1 MNHMIQ
7 NRYQV
12 ETTIGS
18 GGMGTVYRCL
28 DTQTNEKVALKELN
42 REAVRQDPALL
53 ERFAREGEALK
64 LVAHPNIVQVKGTF
78 TENDTHYLVM
88 EYVPGG
94 SLKDL
99 VEREEPISIKRVLE
113 ISLGICDALTRAHYM
128 GIVHRDIKP
137 ANVLIDLDGSPRLT
151 DFGIALMVDR
161 ETITKTDSVVGTLE
175 YIPPEIL
182 KGEPTDL
189 GADMWSLGVLIYE
202 MLTSQRPFISD
213 GSMAA
218 TMMAIISQPVPD
230 LHKLRPETP
239 DELVNLVMRLLDKD
253 HTQRPAQ
260 IRQIGLE
267 IDTLLRALHG
277 HKNLAAARFAEND
290 SLLLPHQQDNLPEG
304 CENITGRDRELE
316 VINDLF
322 NQRDKRLITIVGPVE
337 TGKTALALA
346 AASHEKARFPHG
358 TWFVELGACKTVSDA
373 VAAISAVVNLP
384 QKNVISLQALQDF
397 LKYKTLLLVLDHC
410 QQIEMIDKIIQ
421 RILDSAPGVRCI
433 VTSRQALDLP
443 DETVLDPGY
452 VKRKEATQI
461 LQTGIE
467 GFKRYKNVLTERE
480 YQFVRAQVDSGVLHP
495 TDEFIELIRASKR
508 ESLKRHLVYRG
519 FAVFLSS
526 ILIVI
531 SGILANVFQVSG
543 SGGISENL
551 AANLIVDLVVGIIIN
566 ESATIFLTILEHRG
580 YAYWKRFRGVLLSMG
595 FSTGI
600 FIALLRLLGIGAF
613 SNVLSA
619 FIMGAMVGTG
629 LGGILFF
636 SVPRHRHRT
645 WWQQLG
651 RSFIV
656 GLLAGVGLAGLVVSV
671 SSIQGESML
680 TVEDVRLLWFQIPIS
695 SIAIT
700 LAFSLGIE
708 ISNRMLLG
716 PPASP
721 ES

>member
-1 MNHMIQ
+1 MNRLIQ

-12 ETTIGS
+12 ETIIGS

-28 DTQTNEKVALKELN
+28 DTHTNEKVALKELN
-42 REAVRQDPALL
+42 QEAVKHDPALV
-53 ERFAREGEALK
+53 ERFVREGEALK
-64 LVAHPNIVQVKGTF
+64 LVAHPNIVQMKETFVEDGTY
-78 TENDTHYLVM
+78 YLVM

-99 VEREEPISIKRVLE
+99 VEREEPISIKRILE

-137 ANVLIDLDGSPRLT
+137 ANVLLDLNGSPRLT
-151 DFGIALMVDR
+151 DFGIALMADQ

-182 KGEPTDL
+182 KGEPADL

-202 MLTSQRPFISD
+202 MLTSQRPFTSD

-277 HKNLAAARFAEND
+277 QKNLAAVRFSEND
-290 SLLLPHQQDNLPEG
+290 SLLLPHQQNNLPEG
-304 CENITGRDRELE
+304 CENIAGRDSELE
-316 VINDLF
+316 AINDLF
-322 NQRDKRLITIVGPVE
+322 NQRDKRLITIVGPLE

-346 AASHEKARFPHG
+346 AASREKSRFPHG
-358 TWFVELGACKTVSDA
+358 AWFVELENCTTANDA
-373 VAAISAVVNLP
+373 VAAISAAVSLP

-410 QQIEMIDKIIQ
+410 QQVQMVDKVIQ

-433 VTSRQALDLP
+433 VTSRQALGLP
-443 DETVLDPGY
+443 EETAMDPGY
-452 VKRKEATQI
+452 VKRKEATKI

-467 GFKRYKNVLTERE
+467 GYKRYKNVLPERE
-480 YQFVRAQVDSGVLHP
+480 YHFVQAQVDSGVLHP
-495 TDEFIELIRASKR
+495 SDEFTEFLRASKR
-508 ESLKRHLVYRG
+508 ESLKRHLVYRIFG
-519 FAVFLSS
+519 VVLASP
-526 ILIVI
+526 LI
-531 SGILANVFQVSG
+531 ILADVLNTILRFGKGQA
-543 SGGISENL
+543 ISNNI
-551 AANLIVDLVVGIIIN
+551 AANLMIDAIVAIAINGSAAIIYTMLEYREYPYRRRFLLLMLRMGI
-566 ESATIFLTILEHRG
+566 TV
-580 YAYWKRFRGVLLSMG
+580 GVL
-595 FSTGI
+595 
-600 FIALLRLLGIGAF
+600 IAVLRVLGIGTF
-613 SNVLSA
+613 STVISA
-619 FIMGAMVGTG
+619 FIIGGVVGCG
-629 LGGILFF
+629 LGAVLFL
-636 SVPRHRHRT
+636 SVPRHRYRAL
-645 WWQQLG
+645 WQQFVRSLAVGTVSGVVLG
-651 RSFIV
+651 AIV
-656 GLLAGVGLAGLVVSV
+656 MLIATVNSDTGL
-671 SSIQGESML
+671 
-680 TVEDVRLLWFQIPIS
+680 
-695 SIAIT
+695 T
-700 LAFSLGIE
+700 LAERDSLLFQMPVITAGITVMFSIGIE
-708 ISNRMLLG
+708 VSNRLLLG
-716 PPASP
+716 PLPPP